1 MFQFIGY
8 SVLSGPDCLNTS
20 PSMVDNIKSTQIQNG
35 IFDHLNISK
44 VAMMTESTTIP
55 TEWNYDTIIDVDFN
69 GNLNGGNVDF
79 LVEQIS
85 SIKIKRREKGTFNWI
100 TLESIPINTA
110 EDLTFTFID
119 RLNAYGKD
127 YEYAFVPVLEDIEG
141 NYIIN
146 SIFSEFNGVFIGD
159 FDNIYKFLYDVD
171 YGTNA
176 RNQQIGT
183 FTPLGRKYPVIV
195 ANGLLSYETGSVT
208 ASILNDDFDKTGKID
223 SVAIIEKQK
232 AIKDFLT
239 NKKAKLLKD
248 WQGNVWLCAIVNAP
262 QMTYKSGSSMA
273 IPVLSFD
280 WAEIGD
286 PDNQQDLYNSGLV
299 KEVT

>member
-8 SVLSGPDCLNTS
+8 SALSGLDCLNTS

-44 VAMMTESTTIP
+44 GAMMTESTTIP

-171 YGTNA
+171 YCTNA

-208 ASILNDDFDKTGKID
+208 ASIL
-223 SVAIIEKQK
+223 
-232 AIKDFLT
+232 
-239 NKKAKLLKD
+239 KLNNPLATRD
-248 WQGNVWLCAIVNAP
+248 RPPYADNVPFAYLP
-262 QMTYKSGSSMA
+262 SS
-273 IPVLSFD
+273 LSFSFSITQLG
-280 WAEIGD
+280 APFSSSQSE
-286 PDNQQDLYNSGLV
+286 SGRPLLSLSISAPGWPSG
-299 KEVT
+299 